1 MIKETLLSLALQCA
15 PSVHTDTV
23 IDIAKTE
30 SGFNPFA
37 IAEIVTKDKI
47 ISHLPK
53 SKNEALEI
61 IERLE
66 TNNGRFSVGLM
77 QIYSGNFKGYNVT
90 AEEMLNPCS
99 NLKIAEKIL
108 VDCFQRGGNLKNA
121 LSCYYSGNFETGHKK
136 ETAFNNTSYIE
147 RIGGQPIERTKITV
161 VVPSTKTI
169 KQANTTQGN
178 GNKTSLRH
186 TSSIIYPEYIIRGQ
200 VTMHLQ
206 KVNDEQ

>member
-136 ETAFNNTSYIE
+136 ETIFANTSYIE
-147 RIGGQPIERTKITV
+147 RIGMSNTKAAPIKII
-161 VVPSTKTI
+161 VPSTRTI
-169 KQANTTQGN
+169 TEVNQPSGGVVAK
-178 GNKTSLRH
+178 NKVKK
-186 TSSIIYPEYIIRGQ
+186 IIYPPYVLRGSVAYKFQ
-200 VTMHLQ
+200 GNSDH
-206 KVNDEQ
+206 E